1 MSEKP
6 HRYYVSEIMYQQSCY
21 YYTNK
26 AVTII
31 PTKLLPNVVINTNT
45 TFCVFWCFLL
55 TNIFY
60 MRYTEKNEKF
70 VAQFIVPERSNKWR
84 IMNI

>member
-1 MSEKP
+1 MFQ
-6 HRYYVSEIMYQQSCY
+6 RYYNYKV
-21 YYTNK
+21 
-26 AVTII
+26 VTII
-31 PTKLLPNVVINTNT
+31 TTKLLPHILINNYT
-45 TFCVFWCFLL
+45 TFSVFSCFLL